1 MTSSSNIA
9 AAMLVVAQYT
19 IFRTIGPPIRTR
31 ILRARRTTRH
41 PNTICTFALQV
52 YASPESPVH
61 LAPALV
67 GAALCNAATIHIG
80 LGGGQRLDG
89 YEHLLKKTSESP
101 HGDAAGSA
109 VATPFLATEPALA
122 PGAPKLMVVLTR
134 TYRSVADFLAGALA
148 EKSVSWEEFLVL
160 EALLHKGPLEASSIA
175 SKIPLASIGV
185 SRVVDSLTRR
195 GLAVARRD
203 RRRGADMHE
212 LSPTGRR
219 FAAALYETHQRDIEA
234 VMAGLS
240 SSDVEALLQGL
251 KKVGRRAESL
261 RRSSTDARRG
271 LAAWQVRKVTEYMKT
286 HLPER
291 VRVSD
296 LARQVGLSASSF
308 SRAFKVSMSTSPH
321 KWQLSER
328 ILTAQIMLREG
339 ASSLAEV
346 ALTTGF
352 AEQSH
357 FARVIKEKVGVTPG
371 VWQRR
376 NRP

>member
-1 MTSSSNIA
+1 M
-9 AAMLVVAQYT
+9 
-19 IFRTIGPPIRTR
+19 
-31 ILRARRTTRH
+31 
-41 PNTICTFALQV
+41 
-52 YASPESPVH
+52 
-61 LAPALV
+61 APTL
-67 GAALCNAATIHIG
+67 GDAALSIGSTVHSG
-80 LGGGQRLDG
+80 LGGGHRLDD
-89 YEHLLKKTSESP
+89 YENLLKKPSESP
-101 HGDAAGSA
+101 QGDAAGTA
-109 VATPFLATEPALA
+109 VATAALV
-122 PGAPKLMVVLTR
+122 PGAPKLMVVLTRTKLMVVLTR
-134 TYRSVADFLAGALA
+134 TYRSVADFLAGALV

-160 EALLHKGPLEASSIA
+160 EALLHKGPLEVSSIA
-175 SKIPLASIGV
+175 SKVAVAGV

-195 GLAVARRD
+195 GLALARRD
-203 RRRGADMHE
+203 RRGRDELHE

-219 FAAALYETHQRDIEA
+219 FAADLYEKHQRDIEA

-240 SSDVEALLQGL
+240 SSDVEALLGGL
-251 KKVGRRAESL
+251 KKLGRRAESL

-271 LAAWQVRKVTEYMKT
+271 LAAWQVRKLTEYMKT
-286 HLPER
+286 HLSER

-296 LARQVGLSASSF
+296 LARQVGLSASSL

-346 ALTTGF
+346 ALATGF

-357 FARVIKEKVGVTPG
+357 FARVFKEMVGVTPG
-371 VWQRR
+371 AWQRR